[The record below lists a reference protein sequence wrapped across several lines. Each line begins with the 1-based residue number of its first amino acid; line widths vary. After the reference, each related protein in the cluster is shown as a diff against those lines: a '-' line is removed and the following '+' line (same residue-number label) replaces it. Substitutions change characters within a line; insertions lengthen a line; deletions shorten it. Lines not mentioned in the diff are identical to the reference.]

1 VSPRDLCRKPNS
13 LSLERLCIGT
23 EASADCRRPRL
34 LGNSNAILQFSGLPV
49 RTGGY
54 VAASPKQTR
63 LPAWRA
69 LREPCHWTGKIH
81 RGIQAQT
88 RITRLH
94 WGRQMHGYSPYFST
108 GMTWFNFPD
117 VQGRKLH
124 QHACGC
130 VITKLSAIYD
140 FCANSSAERHG
151 TDGVCN
157 CHLVSVMCWRVVKQ
171 DSSARPISPM
181 QRKTD

>member
-1 VSPRDLCRKPNS
+1 MSPRDLCRKPNS

-69 LREPCHWTGKIH
+69 LRESPVIGQGKFTE
-81 RGIQAQT
+81 ASSL
-88 RITRLH
+88 RLESH
-94 WGRQMHGYSPYFST
+94 VC
-108 GMTWFNFPD
+108 MTWFNFPD

-171 DSSARPISPM
+171 DSSARPISSM